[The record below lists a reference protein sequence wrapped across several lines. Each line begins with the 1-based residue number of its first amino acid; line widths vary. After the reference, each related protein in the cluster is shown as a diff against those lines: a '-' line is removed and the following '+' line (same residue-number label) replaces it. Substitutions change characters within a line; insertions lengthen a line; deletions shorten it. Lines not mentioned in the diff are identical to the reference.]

1 MKCSSRKSETQLRNA
16 TLIINYAG
24 KKILIDPWL
33 AEKGAV
39 SGFGGTINDHI
50 RNPTA
55 ELPMPINEIIDVDA
69 VILTHNHPDH
79 WDDAAKNAIPKDRLI
94 FTQHEKDAQSIRSA
108 GFSNIRILDENNIYD
123 GITLIKT
130 PGQHGKD
137 KVVEDMKEVL
147 GDVSGI
153 VFKHPEEKT
162 FYIAG
167 DTIWCQAV
175 EDNLKKYYPD
185 IIVLNSC
192 DAKVIGDES
201 IIMGKQDVYE
211 VYKAAPDA
219 TIIASHMES
228 VNHATL
234 SRKELRESLSEKGMM
249 QRVLV
254 PEDGESYTF

>member
-1 MKCSSRKSETQLRNA
+1 MKFTQIRNA

-33 AEKGAV
+33 AKKEAV
-39 SGFGGTINDHI
+39 PGFGGTINDHI

-55 ELPMPINEIIDVDA
+55 ELPIPVNEIIDVDA
-69 VILTHNHPDH
+69 VILTHDHPDH
-79 WDDAAKNAIPKDRLI
+79 WDDAAKNAIPKDMLI
-94 FTQHEKDAQSIRSA
+94 FTQHEKDAQSVRSA
-108 GFSNIRILDENNIYD
+108 GFSNIRILKENNVYE

-137 KVVEDMKEVL
+137 KVLEDMKELL

-167 DTIWCQAV
+167 DTVWCKAV
-175 EDNLKKYYPD
+175 EDNLKKYHPD

-234 SRKELRESLSEKGMM
+234 SRKELREFLSEKGMM

>member
-1 MKCSSRKSETQLRNA
+1 MKFTQIRNA

-33 AEKGAV
+33 AKKGAV
-39 SGFGGTINDHI
+39 PGFGGTINDHI

-55 ELPMPINEIIDVDA
+55 ELPIPVNEIVDVDA
-69 VILTHNHPDH
+69 VILTHDHPDH
-79 WDDAAKNAIPKDRLI
+79 WDDAAKNAIPKDMLI
-94 FTQHEKDAQSIRSA
+94 FTQHEKDAQSVRSA
-108 GFSNIRILDENNIYD
+108 GFSNIRILNENNTYD

-130 PGQHGKD
+130 SGQHGKD
-137 KVVEDMKEVL
+137 NVLENMKELL
-147 GDVSGI
+147 GDVCGI

-162 FYIAG
+162 LYIDG
-167 DTIWCQAV
+167 DTIWCKAV
-175 EDNLKKYYPD
+175 EDSLKKYHPD

-234 SRKELRESLSEKGMM
+234 SRKELREFLSEKGII

-254 PEDGESYTF
+254 PEDGQSYAF

>member
-1 MKCSSRKSETQLRNA
+1 
-16 TLIINYAG
+16 
-24 KKILIDPWL
+24 
-33 AEKGAV
+33 
-39 SGFGGTINDHI
+39 
-50 RNPTA
+50 
-55 ELPMPINEIIDVDA
+55 MPVNEIVDVDA
-69 VILTHNHPDH
+69 VILTHDHPDH
-79 WDDAAKNAIPKDRLI
+79 WDDAAKNAIPKDMLI

-108 GFSNIRILDENNIYD
+108 GFSNIRILDENNVYD

-137 KVVEDMKEVL
+137 KVLEDMKELL
-147 GDVSGI
+147 GDVCGI

-175 EDNLKKYYPD
+175 EDNLKKYHPD

-219 TIIASHMES
+219 TIIARHMES

-234 SRKELRESLSEKGMM
+234 SRKELREFLSEKGMM

>member
-1 MKCSSRKSETQLRNA
+1 MKFTQIRNA

-33 AEKGAV
+33 AEKGALP
-39 SGFGGTINDHI
+39 GFGGTINDHI

-55 ELPMPINEIIDVDA
+55 ELPMSINEIIDVDA
-69 VILTHNHPDH
+69 VILTHDHPDH
-79 WDDAAKNAIPKDRLI
+79 WDDAAKNAIPKDMLI

-108 GFSNIRILDENNIYD
+108 GFNNIRILDENNVYD

-137 KVVEDMKEVL
+137 KVLEDMKELL
-147 GDVSGI
+147 GDVCGI
-153 VFKHPEEKT
+153 VFKHPDEKT

-175 EDNLKKYYPD
+175 EDNLKKYHPD
-185 IIVLNSC
+185 VVVLNSC
-192 DAKVIGDES
+192 DAQVIGNES

-234 SRKELRESLSEKGMM
+234 SRKELREFLSEKGMM

-254 PEDGESYTF
+254 PEDGESYMF

>member
-1 MKCSSRKSETQLRNA
+1 MKFTQIRNA

-33 AEKGAV
+33 AKKEAV
-39 SGFGGTINDHI
+39 PGFGGTINDHI

-55 ELPMPINEIIDVDA
+55 ELPIPVNEVIDVDA
-69 VILTHNHPDH
+69 VILTHDHPDH
-79 WDDAAKNAIPKDRLI
+79 WDDAAKNAIPKDMLI
-94 FTQHEKDAQSIRSA
+94 FTQHEKDAQSVRSA
-108 GFSNIRILDENNIYD
+108 GFSNIRILNENNTYD

-130 PGQHGKD
+130 SGQHGKD
-137 KVVEDMKEVL
+137 NVLENMKELL
-147 GDVSGI
+147 GDVCGI

-162 FYIAG
+162 LYIAG
-167 DTIWCQAV
+167 DTIWCKAV
-175 EDNLKKYYPD
+175 EDSLKKYHPD

-234 SRKELRESLSEKGMM
+234 SRKELREFLSEKGII

-254 PEDGESYTF
+254 PEDGQSYAF

>member
-1 MKCSSRKSETQLRNA
+1 MKFTQIRNA

-39 SGFGGTINDHI
+39 PGFGGTINDHI

-55 ELPMPINEIIDVDA
+55 ELPISVNEIVDVDA
-69 VILTHNHPDH
+69 VILTHDHPDH
-79 WDDAAKNAIPKDRLI
+79 WDDAAKNAIPKDMLI

-108 GFSNIRILDENNIYD
+108 GFSNIRILNENNNYD

-137 KVVEDMKEVL
+137 KVLEDMKELL

-153 VFKHPEEKT
+153 VFKYPKEKT

-167 DTIWCQAV
+167 DTVWCKAV
-175 EDNLKKYYPD
+175 EDNLKKYHPD

-192 DAKVIGDES
+192 DAKVIGNES

-211 VYKAAPDA
+211 VYQAAPDA

-234 SRKELRESLSEKGMM
+234 SRKELREFLSEKGMM
-249 QRVLV
+249 KRVLV

>member
-1 MKCSSRKSETQLRNA
+1 MKFTQIRNA

-33 AEKGAV
+33 AEKGALP
-39 SGFGGTINDHI
+39 GFGGTINDHI

-55 ELPMPINEIIDVDA
+55 ELPMSINEIIDVDA
-69 VILTHNHPDH
+69 VILTHDHPDH
-79 WDDAAKNAIPKDRLI
+79 WDDAAKNAIPKDMLI

-108 GFSNIRILDENNIYD
+108 GFSNIRILDENNVYD

-137 KVVEDMKEVL
+137 KVLEDMKELL
-147 GDVSGI
+147 GDVCGI
-153 VFKHPEEKT
+153 VFKHPDEKT

-175 EDNLKKYYPD
+175 EDNLKKYHPD
-185 IIVLNSC
+185 VVVLNSC
-192 DAKVIGDES
+192 DAQVIGNES

-234 SRKELRESLSEKGMM
+234 SRKELREFLSEKGMM

-254 PEDGESYTF
+254 PEDGESYMF

>member
-1 MKCSSRKSETQLRNA
+1 MKFTQIRNA

-39 SGFGGTINDHI
+39 PGFGGTINDHI

-55 ELPMPINEIIDVDA
+55 ELPIPVNEIVDVDA
-69 VILTHNHPDH
+69 IILTHDHPDH
-79 WDDAAKNAIPKDRLI
+79 WDDAAKNAIPKDMLI

-108 GFSNIRILDENNIYD
+108 GFSNIRILDENNVYD

-137 KVVEDMKEVL
+137 KVLEDMKEVL
-147 GDVSGI
+147 GDVCGI

-175 EDNLKKYYPD
+175 EDNLKKYHPD

-234 SRKELRESLSEKGMM
+234 SRKELREFLSEKGMM

>member
-1 MKCSSRKSETQLRNA
+1 MKFTQIRNA

-33 AEKGAV
+33 AEKGALP
-39 SGFGGTINDHI
+39 GFEGTINDHI

-69 VILTHNHPDH
+69 VILTHDHPDH
-79 WDDAAKNAIPKDRLI
+79 WDDAAKNTIPKDMLI
-94 FTQHEKDAQSIRSA
+94 FTQHEKDAQSMRSA
-108 GFSNIRILDENNIYD
+108 GFCNIRILDENNVYD

-175 EDNLKKYYPD
+175 EDNLKKYHPD

-234 SRKELRESLSEKGMM
+234 SRKELREFLSEKGMM

-254 PEDGESYTF
+254 PEDGDSYTF